1 MEDKIIRFLQEAGFE
16 ELSNEPAAI
25 QLLRFF
31 EQEYDV
37 TLLPLLEQEWV
48 DEQLER
54 ELTTEHFQTLRE
66 FIDDQYLVD
75 YDKTLAM
82 IDSF

>member
-16 ELSNEPAAI
+16 ESSNEPAAI